1 MGTGLSVTAH
11 GYVAAALAVVGHVW
25 PLWHGF
31 RGGKGAATG
40 VGGLLVLWPW
50 IVPVLLVAWI
60 LVLVTT
66 GYAPHTKYP
75 QIGGNVV
82 WIDPADEADYL
93 ASLHRTGIF
102 SYWTSAAPAG
112 SRRE

>member
-1 MGTGLSVTAH
+1 MSLGLELPDAP
-11 GYVAAALAVVGHVW
+11 GRPADWL
-25 PLWHGF
+25 P
-31 RGGKGAATG
+31 
-40 VGGLLVLWPW
+40 P
-50 IVPVLLVAWI
+50 VP